1 MNETTM
7 HRHCMRAASGGAM
20 AIALTLSGCTVGP
33 DFTVPD
39 APHTGRFTANPVA
52 PRSESSSGPQG
63 AAQRIDE
70 GADVPADWWTAF
82 GSPALNTAI
91 DIALAG
97 SPSIAEAEARL
108 QRAEQDYAA
117 RAGATR
123 SPAVDAGLDVTRKRI
138 DTETMGITAIP
149 SPGPFTVHG
158 ASVQVSYVLD
168 LFGGQRRELEALA
181 ASVDYQRFR
190 RESARL
196 TLAGNIVI
204 AAIEEASL
212 RAQIHDTTALADTQR
227 RQAIITDERVRAG
240 AAAPVERE
248 RQRGELARTEALLPP
263 LQARLAAT
271 RHRLATYLG
280 LPPEA
285 AAEQRAANDSPDVS
299 GVAGVASPATAVPVF
314 HLDDLRLPEALP
326 VGVPSTLARRRPDIR
341 AAEALLHQ
349 ASANI
354 GVATANLYPRL
365 TLSGSAA
372 TQRLEAREL
381 LDGFNVWSIGAGLV
395 QPVFRGGELRARRR
409 AAIAAYDEALA
420 AYRDT
425 VLNGLRQVG
434 DALQAVHADASA
446 LRAHAEAEQRAATT
460 LSIVAG
466 QYQLGGVSQLTWLD
480 AQRQQRETSLALVRA
495 RADRLADTA
504 ALLQALAGGWWEG
517 NQALSSS
524 EVSTQRMRTA
534 TD

>member
-7 HRHCMRAASGGAM
+7 HRRCVRAVSGRAI
-20 AIALTLSGCTVGP
+20 AIALGLLLAGCTVGP

-39 APHTGRFTANPVA
+39 GPRTGRFTADPIA
-52 PRSESSSGPQG
+52 PRTESAPGPQG
-63 AAQRIDE
+63 AVQHMDE
-70 GADVPADWWTAF
+70 GADVPADWWSAF

-97 SPSIAEAEARL
+97 SPSIAEAQARL
-108 QRAEQDYAA
+108 RRAEQDYAA

-123 SPAVDAGLDVTRKRI
+123 WPAVDAGLDVTRKRI

-181 ASVDYQRFR
+181 AAVDYQRFR
-190 RESARL
+190 SESARL

-212 RAQIHDTTALADTQR
+212 RAQIADTTALADTQR
-227 RQAIITDERVRAG
+227 RHATITGQRVRAG
-240 AAAPVERE
+240 AAAPVEQE
-248 RQRGELARTEALLPP
+248 RQRGELARTEALLPR
-263 LQARLAAT
+263 LHARLAAT

-285 AAEQRAANDSPDVS
+285 AAAPRAANDDGH
-299 GVAGVASPATAVPVF
+299 GVAAVASPATVVPVF
-314 HLDDLRLPEALP
+314 YLDDLRLPEALP

-354 GVATANLYPRL
+354 GVATANLFPRL

-409 AAIAAYDEALA
+409 AAIAAYDQALA

-480 AQRQQRETSLALVRA
+480 AQRQQRETSLALARA

-517 NQALSSS
+517 NHALSSS
-524 EVSTQRMRTA
+524 EVATQHMRTA